1 MTPPKGYRTKLTR
14 AQLVLALKCHT
25 ERARMNRVLAA
36 QASPPRPCLLS
47 ELLESERFNRD
58 AREEEGKVNILRWV
72 LFGEAY

>member
-25 ERARMNRVLAA
+25 ERAVMNRRLAL
-36 QASPPRPCLLS
+36 QVPSFRPA
-47 ELLESERFNRD
+47 EAERFHLD